1 MEEGRRED
9 DPQRPRLDLVK
20 SQNIKTAPQNAWA
33 AARWG
38 YDRGRGRGNGS
49 GGRGGTGSRIFL
61 KRSHTRLKG
70 EDLHRPQVTS
80 HAPARSLDA
89 QLETAGALE
98 AISVEVLL
106 HEAVHCITIKTRNRG
121 CVCLWWGAAGKDPAR
136 RATVI
141 SPSPHMSLHIMRFPV
156 VSVVEHNGS
165 LVSILVVARISAG
178 RSPSQYLRAP
188 PEP

>member
-1 MEEGRRED
+1 M
-9 DPQRPRLDLVK
+9 
-20 SQNIKTAPQNAWA
+20 
-33 AARWG
+33 
-38 YDRGRGRGNGS
+38 
-49 GGRGGTGSRIFL
+49 

-89 QLETAGALE
+89 QLETAGALG